1 MAVHTDS
8 SRPPITPDLVVSTAV
23 GLTRSVGLYG
33 WSVRDLAAELGT
45 STSAVY
51 HHVGGRD
58 ELCRRV
64 AERCI
69 SEVRLPLTD
78 LPWDDWFRE
87 FFRFVP
93 EVLGEFPGLAKW
105 MIMHGPLFADALPI
119 LDAAITKLRE
129 AGFGEH
135 TALVYSTIF
144 NTLSATMMAS
154 DERLTPGDDAPRDHR
169 TMYAQGSELADQS
182 PGLHEILGYMRHF
195 TGTDHDKAAATSH
208 YLDFLLDTLLHGLS
222 RLLPDHDA
230 EALRIA
236 QPAARVRSSQNVR

>member
-1 MAVHTDS
+1 MSVLPDTP
-8 SRPPITPDLVVSTAV
+8 RPPVTPDLVVQTAV
-23 GLTRSVGLYG
+23 DLTRRVGLYG

-45 STSAVY
+45 STSAIY

-69 SEVRLPLTD
+69 SEVTLPPMD
-78 LPWDDWFRE
+78 LAWDDWFRE

-93 EVLGEFPGLAKW
+93 DVLGEFPGLAKW

-119 LDAAITKLRE
+119 LDAAVAKLRG
-129 AGFGEH
+129 AGFAEH

-154 DERLTPGDDAPRDHR
+154 DERLVPGDDAPRDHR
-169 TMYAQGSELADQS
+169 TMYAIGSELAGQS
-182 PGLHEILGYMRHF
+182 AGLHEILAYMSDF
-195 TGTDHDKAAATSH
+195 AGSEEEKAAASAQ
-208 YLDFLLDTLLHGLS
+208 YMNFLLDTLLHGLS
-222 RLLPDHDA
+222 RLLPDHDGGG
-230 EALRIA
+230 ERIA
-236 QPAARVRSSQNVR
+236 HPAARVRSSQKER